1 MKLEIAL
8 YQALA
13 SINVPEPKINAV
25 IDAMESDLNTALATK
40 ADIANLKTELES
52 FHGELSKIETRLTI
66 RMGIMLSAAVGVLV
80 AVIKLVL

>member
-25 IDAMESDLNTALATK
+25 IDAMASDLNTSLVTK

-52 FHGELSKIETRLTI
+52 FMASYRISKRAL
-66 RMGIMLSAAVGVLV
+66 RFAWASCCRRPSVCWSR
-80 AVIKLVL
+80 

>member
-8 YQALA
+8 YKALA

-25 IDAMESDLNTALATK
+25 IDAMESDLNTSLVTK
-40 ADIANLKTELES
+40 ADIANLKTELAS
-52 FHGELSKIETRLTI
+52 FHGELSKIEKRLTI
-66 RMGIMLSAAVGVLV
+66 RMGVMLSAAVGVLV